1 MAAGHQVGSVEA
13 GQAAAGYME
22 KGATVIYVA
31 AQGKLQGVLALADT
45 LREESAQM
53 IRDLSAVGV
62 EPVLLTGDHEKCSR
76 FYRWTAGHPGSALGL
91 PAGR

>member
-1 MAAGHQVGSVEA
+1 MLAGNEWLLKEHQVELRCGA

-62 EPVLLTGDHEKCSR
+62 EPVASHR
-76 FYRWTAGHPGSALGL
+76 RP
-91 PAGR
+91 